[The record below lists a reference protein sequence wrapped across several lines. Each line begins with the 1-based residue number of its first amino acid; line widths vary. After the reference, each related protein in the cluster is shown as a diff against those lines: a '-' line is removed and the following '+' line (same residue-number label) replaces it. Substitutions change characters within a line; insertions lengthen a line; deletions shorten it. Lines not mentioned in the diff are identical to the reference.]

1 VVVVVASAE
10 ADILSGGGGGSRES
24 KTFLRD
30 PSKTTRKNEMARLRE
45 EE

>member
-1 VVVVVASAE
+1 MASAE